1 MLLQS
6 STANH
11 FIANFIGER
20 SVDVLAKGMLP
31 HGYLSP
37 RQGYLPSRQVS
48 PVAAMLNVASLDFDL
63 PPELEA
69 GEPPE
74 ARGLARDE
82 VRLMVSYRADNRV
95 VHTRF
100 RNLGTFLDAGDL
112 LVINT
117 SGTMN
122 AALNAARADGTM
134 VELHLSTHLPADLW
148 IVEVRLPG
156 EEGTK
161 PFYDTQAGETL
172 HLADGAQATLH
183 VPHLH
188 DRGLAPTGPTR
199 LWIATLRLPYPL
211 NEYLEQNG
219 SPIRYSYVKQSWPT
233 SYYQSVYA
241 TEKGSAE
248 MPSAGRAFTP
258 ELITQLVAHGVQIAP
273 LILHTGVASLEK
285 HEPPYEEYYR
295 VPTETARLVNET
307 RAAGNRVIAVGTT
320 VVRSLEAVTDEKGMT
335 HPGEGWTR
343 LIITPQRGIRAV
355 TAMLTG
361 LHEPMATHLAMLEAL
376 AGREHLKVTYAEA
389 LREGYLWHEFGDL
402 HLILP

>member
-6 STANH
+6 STANR
-11 FIANFIGER
+11 FISNLIGER
-20 SVDVLAKGMLP
+20 SGDVPAKGMSPLS
-31 HGYLSP
+31 YLSH
-37 RQGYLPSRQVS
+37 RKVS
-48 PVAAMLNVASLDFDL
+48 PLAEMLSIASLDFDL

-95 VHTRF
+95 IHTRF

-122 AALNAARADGTM
+122 AALSATRADGTM

-148 IVEVRLPG
+148 IVEVRLPS

-161 PFYDTQAGETL
+161 PFYYAQAGETL

-183 VPHLH
+183 VPYLH

-199 LWIATLRLPYPL
+199 LWIATLHLPCPL
-211 NEYLEQNG
+211 NEYLEQHG
-219 SPIRYSYVKQSWPT
+219 SPIRYSYVKKSWPT
-233 SYYQSVYA
+233 SYYQAVYA

-307 RAAGNRVIAVGTT
+307 RAAGKRVIAVGTT
-320 VVRSLEAVTDEKGMT
+320 VVRSLETVTDEKGMT
-335 HPGEGWTR
+335 HPAEGWTR

-376 AGREHLKVTYAEA
+376 AGREHLKITYAEA